1 MYVSYCLTALLAA
14 VAVLFSAGTASA
26 DMLDLTGVIEEGIIN
41 GALFQRVNPKSTGSG
56 VIDSFVRIHNNGT
69 VEGYNTDGRPIEF
82 DENTTHIFNH
92 SLLISAIPTV
102 SIGGTPY
109 RQFMLDIN
117 EKGSDTGRYI
127 SLDKLEIYLLS
138 TGDRTDYSSFLTTT
152 PPATPVG
159 KLVYTMDPGGP
170 DNWIKLDYKLNSGSG
185 SGDMFANIPNSLFTG
200 PNQYVY
206 LYSRFGDHYGSDA
219 GFEEW
224 AVKEEPVVPE
234 PSSLLALLTGAIGLG
249 GLALRRRMT

>member
-1 MYVSYCLTALLAA
+1 M
-14 VAVLFSAGTASA
+14 
-26 DMLDLTGVIEEGIIN
+26 
-41 GALFQRVNPKSTGSG
+41 
-56 VIDSFVRIHNNGT
+56 IDSFVRIHNNGT

-138 TGDRTDYSSFLTTT
+138 TGDRTDYSTFGMDSLTD
-152 PPATPVG
+152 PD

-170 DNWIKLDYKLNSGSG
+170 DNWIKLDYKLNGGSG
-185 SGDMFANIPNSLFTG
+185 SGDMFAYIPDSLFTG

-206 LYSRFGDHYGSDA
+206 LYSRFGDNITSDA

-224 AVKEEPVVPE
+224 AVLTQESAVPE
-234 PSSLLALLTGAIGLG
+234 PSGLLALLIGTVGLG
-249 GLALRRRMT
+249 GFVFRRRIV